1 MNANK
6 LSIRF
11 VIIKAKIN
19 KRGVC
24 AISCRLTYKSKRKAF
39 STGLFVNPMNWD
51 SKKQIVLNSDIESK
65 SLNGQLAQIHQKLSN
80 TSLSLQLKGDEFNV
94 ETIYDG
100 FFNKTIKKED
110 SILSYFKR
118 FLDKQYELIGKGIKI
133 STWKKSEY
141 VYNDVSRFIELKYKK
156 RDYPLK
162 KLKFHFIVDFEHY
175 LKTVKNQKQITVN
188 KAIQRLRKVVRT
200 ALDEGYLDNDPFTR
214 YRPKKVVK
222 EVVFLS
228 VEELQS
234 LESHSFNQPRLV
246 LVKDLFIFCCYT
258 GLAYNEMSNLKRCHI
273 VQGADGCDW
282 IKMKREKTSRMISVP
297 LMPKPIS
304 IIDKYYGLNND
315 FVLPRFSNQKIN
327 SYLKEIADIVGII
340 KPVSH
345 HTARKTFASTVLLYN
360 DVPMEI
366 VSELLGHSS
375 LKITQ
380 DYYGKVVQKK
390 IGIEMNKLAGKLI

>member
-24 AISCRLTYKSKRKAF
+24 AISCRLTYKGKRKAF
-39 STGLFVNPMNWD
+39 STGLFVNPSNWD

-65 SLNGQLAQIHQKLSN
+65 SSNGQLAQIHQKLSN
-80 TSLSLQLKGDEFNV
+80 TSLSLQLKGNEFNV
-94 ETIYDG
+94 EAIFDE

-110 SILSYFKR
+110 SIISYFKK
-118 FLDKQYELIGKGIKI
+118 FLDKQSELIGKDIKI

-141 VYNDVSRFIELKYKK
+141 VYNDVRLFIELKYKK

-162 KLKFHFIVDFEHY
+162 MLKFHFIVDFEHY
-175 LKTVKNQKQITVN
+175 LKTIKNQKQITVN
-188 KAIQRLRKVVRT
+188 KGIQRLRKVVKT

-228 VEELQS
+228 VEELKS
-234 LESHSFNQPRLV
+234 LESHSFNQPRFD
-246 LVKDLFIFCCYT
+246 LVKNLFIFCCYT

-273 VQGADGCDW
+273 VKGADGHDW

-297 LMPKPIS
+297 LMAKTIS
-304 IIDKYYGLNND
+304 IIDKYEGLKNES
-315 FVLPRFSNQKIN
+315 VLPKFSNQKIN
-327 SYLKEIADIVGII
+327 SYLKEIADIVGINKRI
-340 KPVSH
+340 TH

-375 LKITQ
+375 ITITQ
-380 DYYGKVVQKK
+380 DYYGKVVQKRVSE
-390 IGIEMNKLAGKLI
+390 EMERVSSKLG